1 MAQKNNT
8 TDPRQPSMILQSLN
22 YKLLALGLIL
32 IISGFTAMYLENEVS
47 GVISLF
53 ISPIVI
59 MAGYIT
65 VIFAIMVNPDRN
77 RSAEEG
83 GARG

>member
-1 MAQKNNT
+1 MAKKSKNNF
-8 TDPRQPSMILQSLN
+8 RQGSMVFESFN

-32 IISGFTAMYLENEVS
+32 ITAGFTAMYLENEIS

-59 MAGYIT
+59 MAGYVTI
-65 VIFAIMVNPDRN
+65 IFSIMMHGSDNQSPESR
-77 RSAEEG
+77 
-83 GARG
+83 GAN